1 VFLDFT
7 RIIFTCIDHAHFAQ
21 TTLRFDEELAR
32 ARVNFQGPG
41 VVNYRISKLWC
52 KFPMFSGIGCI

>member
-32 ARVNFQGPG
+32 ARGNFQGPG
-41 VVNYRISKLWC
+41 AVNYRISKL
-52 KFPMFSGIGCI
+52 